1 MLAAFSLWGLLP
13 IYWKA
18 LKQIP
23 SLQITSHRI
32 FWAFI
37 FISILL
43 WRQKRWSEFR
53 ATFKSKQNRIISL
66 TTALIL
72 GSNWFVYIWA
82 VNNDHILDA
91 SMGYFINPLISVLL
105 GVIFLRERLNF
116 RKSAAVFLAFLGVT
130 YLTFQYGKIPWIA
143 LWLAVTFGVYGLL
156 RKTARIEAL
165 VGLSAETAL
174 LSPLVLSYL
183 IFQQIKGTGF
193 VGTSSVSLHLLLLGS
208 GFFTAIPLL
217 WFNLGVK
224 KIPLM
229 TTGFLQYLA
238 PSIMLFLGVIVYGEK
253 FTTTH
258 LISFSFIWVAII
270 LYSLPNNKK
279 IVSRKS

>member
-1 MLAAFSLWGLLP
+1 MRLYGYTEVRKKPRVSGTWYMLAAFSLWGLLP

-18 LKQIP
+18 LKQVP

-116 RKSAAVFLAFLGVT
+116 RKSAAVFLAFRTWSVL
-130 YLTFQYGKIPWIA
+130 LCTFIDSRANVAHDGM
-143 LWLAVTFGVYGLL
+143 
-156 RKTARIEAL
+156 
-165 VGLSAETAL
+165 
-174 LSPLVLSYL
+174 
-183 IFQQIKGTGF
+183 
-193 VGTSSVSLHLLLLGS
+193 SVSESFTLTTQTMQLVEGAKSFKKHRVGISIPSLFAASRMVDPS
-208 GFFTAIPLL
+208 GTCTF
-217 WFNLGVK
+217 
-224 KIPLM
+224 
-229 TTGFLQYLA
+229 
-238 PSIMLFLGVIVYGEK
+238 
-253 FTTTH
+253 
-258 LISFSFIWVAII
+258 
-270 LYSLPNNKK
+270 
-279 IVSRKS
+279 